1 MSKNA
6 KKPALVESPTV
17 KMSELDC
24 VEVGMNK
31 SGNAAV
37 VTLKMFAGAVKTQ
50 SAKIAEKKKDKDG
63 NWVKGDEKTVEWK
76 TMGRIYLDDTFE
88 MPDGTLCRLVVGK
101 EFGKRAF
108 LEVRPAGSGSEETT
122 ADLSF

>member
-1 MSKNA
+1 MAKNA
-6 KKPALVESPTV
+6 KKNDLVQSPTV

-24 VEVGMNK
+24 IEVSMNK

-37 VTLKMFAGAVKTQ
+37 VMLKMFAGSVKTQ
-50 SAKIAEKKKDKDG
+50 TAKIAEKKKDKDG
-63 NWVKGDEKTVEWK
+63 NWVKGEEKTVEWK

-88 MPDGTLCRLVVGK
+88 VNGTLCRLVVGK
-101 EFGKRAF
+101 EYGKRAF
-108 LEVRPAGSGSEETT
+108 LEVRPAGSASEETT